1 MRKIA
6 EILNEASGKRP
17 VFSFEF
23 FPPKNEKG
31 EQLLYRT
38 IESLRELKPD
48 YVSVT
53 YGAGGSTRSKTLE
66 WVRRI
71 QDDYGLL
78 AMAHYTSI
86 GASRAEVDAYLKE
99 LWDAGIRNIMAL
111 RGDRPK
117 DQPDY
122 QPPADG
128 FHYGSELI
136 QHIRTTGLD
145 FSLGGGFY
153 PEVHAEAPSA
163 AADFENLVTKTRAGA
178 EFLISQL
185 FFENQVYFDYVE
197 RWRAAGMTA
206 PLVPG
211 LMPITSFNQIER
223 FTEMAGCAIP
233 ATLVDELQACGDDKD
248 RLLNVSLEYSI
259 RQCRELL
266 AGGAPGI
273 HFYTLNQSHVT
284 TEILKALQAS

>member
-6 EILNEASGKRP
+6 EILSEAAGTRP

-23 FPPKNEKG
+23 FPPKSEKG
-31 EQLLYRT
+31 ETLLYST
-38 IESLRELKPD
+38 IESLRDLKPD
-48 YVSVT
+48 YISVT

-66 WVRRI
+66 WVQRI
-71 QDDYGLL
+71 QDDYQIL

-86 GASRAEVDAYLKE
+86 GATRAEVDAYLKE
-99 LWDAGIRNIMAL
+99 LWDAGIRNIIAL

-117 DQPDY
+117 DQPNY
-122 QPPADG
+122 VPPADG
-128 FHYGSELI
+128 FRYGSELI
-136 QHIRTTGLD
+136 EHIRTNGQD
-145 FSLGGGFY
+145 FCLAGGFY
-153 PEVHAEAPSA
+153 PEVHSEAASP
-163 AADFENLVTKTRAGA
+163 AADFENLKTKARAGA

-185 FFENQVYFDYVE
+185 FFDNQVYFDYVE
-197 RWRAAGMTA
+197 RWRAAAMTV

-233 ATLVDELQACGDDKD
+233 TDFIQDLQACGEDRD
-248 RLLNVSLEYSI
+248 RLLDVSLEYSI

-273 HFYTLNQSHVT
+273 HFYTLNQSHIT
-284 TEILKALQAS
+284 TKILKALKDS

>member
-6 EILNEASGKRP
+6 EILNDAAGRRP

-23 FPPKNEKG
+23 FPPKSEKG
-31 EQLLYRT
+31 ETLLYNT
-38 IESLRELKPD
+38 IQSLRDLKPD

-66 WVRRI
+66 WVQRI
-71 QDDYGLL
+71 QDDYGIL

-86 GASRAEVDAYLKE
+86 GATRAEVDVYLKE

-122 QPPADG
+122 APPADG
-128 FHYGSELI
+128 FRFGSELI
-136 QHIRTTGLD
+136 EHIRTTGLD
-145 FSLGGGFY
+145 FCLGGGFY
-153 PEVHAEAPSA
+153 PEVHAEAGSPLD
-163 AADFENLVTKTRAGA
+163 DFENLKTKARAGA
-178 EFLISQL
+178 EFLVSQL
-185 FFENQVYFDYVE
+185 FFENEVYFDYAK
-197 RWRAAGMTA
+197 RWQAAGMTA

-211 LMPITSFNQIER
+211 LMPITNFSQIER
-223 FTEMAGCAIP
+223 FTEMAGCKIP
-233 ATLVDELQACGDDKD
+233 AALVEDLKVCGEDRD
-248 RLLNVSLEYSI
+248 RLLRVSLEYSI

-273 HFYTLNQSHVT
+273 HFYTLNQSHLT
-284 TEILKALQAS
+284 TEILKALKDS